1 MNPGS
6 GYTDTTLPADEKI
19 RLCAL
24 QDAVRVRIMAERDYD
39 VIARRGVE
47 LKREVK
53 PTRIDI
59 ARIKDHIGRRL
70 RIDEVRRRHGDAR
83 RGVRARRENQS
94 RDGCQ

>member
-24 QDAVRVRIMAERDYD
+24 QDAVRVRIIAERDYD
-39 VIARRGVE
+39 VVARRGVE